1 MDRAC
6 GRKLVYMSE
15 DYASMMTAGRLAIR
29 EGRWIDARDT
39 FEQARA
45 AKLTGEATE
54 GLADAQRWLG
64 DSATVKLDEDAFKLY
79 RDEGDTRSAGR
90 MATWLAMDNFEF
102 RGDTAVLGGWLQ
114 RAHRFL
120 DEDRECADYGWL
132 LAWEAHIELM
142 VNNDS
147 AKAIANAVK
156 AATIGRSL
164 RIADLEVLA
173 LAAEGLALVTE
184 GDVDLGMK
192 RLDESCTAVMAGEV
206 TDGNA
211 RATAICYLMD
221 ACDRARDYDRAE
233 QWCAR
238 AYEIARQI
246 HFESLMGVCRPHYAV
261 VLMWHGRWKEAEEQ
275 LLLGNDE
282 IRDLR
287 PAMIVEGLVRLGE
300 LRWRQGRWDEAK
312 ELFEQVK
319 HADLS
324 QLGRA
329 ELALS
334 LGRLEEAGDLVEKY
348 LRRIPRH
355 DRIERAFGLELGVRV
370 AIVASRVE
378 LAGEYAAE
386 LAAIAAKVQTD
397 PMLAASRLSQGL
409 LAAAGGSR
417 EQARACFED
426 ATDYYARHG
435 APFEEARARL
445 ELARSLAALGRA
457 EQASRECQSA
467 IETLDE
473 IGAVKESERATSLL
487 HQIDPLAQPQPPP
500 KDEAGLSRRELEVL
514 ALLAKGLSN
523 QEIATSLV
531 LSVRTIE
538 RHISTIYEKLGAA
551 GRSARAAASAYAV
564 KRGII

>member
-1 MDRAC
+1 MNA
-6 GRKLVYMSE
+6 
-15 DYASMMTAGRLAIR
+15 DYDSRLSAARLAIS
-29 EGRWIDARDT
+29 EGRWSDARDAY
-39 FEQARA
+39 EHARLA
-45 AKLTGEATE
+45 RMTGEATE
-54 GLADAQRWLG
+54 GLADACRWLG
-64 DSATVKLDEDAFKLY
+64 DSLTVKLDEEAYKLY
-79 RDEGDTRSAGR
+79 RDEGDKRSAGR

-102 RGDTAVLGGWLQ
+102 RGDTAVLAGWLQ
-114 RAHRFL
+114 RAHRLL

-132 LAWEAHIELM
+132 LAWEAHISLM
-142 VNNDS
+142 VDNDS
-147 AKAIANAVK
+147 SKAIANAVK
-156 AATIGRSL
+156 AAAIGRTL
-164 RIADLEVLA
+164 GVADLEVLA

-184 GDVDLGMK
+184 GDIELGMK

-221 ACDRARDYDRAE
+221 ACDRVRDYDRAE

-238 AYEIARQI
+238 AHEIARQI

-282 IRDLR
+282 IRELR

-300 LRWRQGRWDEAK
+300 LRWRQGRWDEAN

-355 DRIERAFGLELGVRV
+355 DRIERAFGLEVGVRV
-370 AIVASRVE
+370 GIAASRLDLASE
-378 LAGEYAAE
+378 YAGE
-386 LAAIAAKVQTD
+386 LDAIAAKVRTD

-409 LAAAGGSR
+409 LAAAVGSH
-417 EQARACFED
+417 EQARACLED

-445 ELARSLAALGRA
+445 ELSRSLAALGRS
-457 EQASRECQSA
+457 EQASKECQSA
-467 IETLDE
+467 LETLAE
-473 IGAVKESERATSLL
+473 IGAHKESERAIVLL
-487 HQIDPLAQPQPPP
+487 AEIDPLAGRRPPP
-500 KDEAGLSRRELEVL
+500 KDEVGLSRRELEVL
-514 ALLAKGLSN
+514 GLLAKGLSN
-523 QEIATSLV
+523 QEIASDLV
-531 LSVRTIE
+531 LSVRTVE

-564 KRGII
+564 KRGLI

>member
-1 MDRAC
+1 MERTC
-6 GRKLVYMSE
+6 GRKLVCMSE
-15 DYASMMTAGRLAIR
+15 DYASLMTAGRKAIR
-29 EGRWIDARDT
+29 EGRWSDARDA
-39 FEQARA
+39 FERARA
-45 AKLTGEATE
+45 VAPTGEATE
-54 GLADAQRWLG
+54 GLADACRWLG
-64 DSATVKLDEDAFKLY
+64 DSAVVGLDEEAYKLY
-79 RDEGDTRSAGR
+79 RSEGDKRSAGR
-90 MATWLAMDNFEF
+90 MAIWLAMDNFEF

-114 RAHRFL
+114 RAHRLL

-132 LAWEAHIELM
+132 LAWEAHISLM
-142 VNNDS
+142 VDNDS
-147 AKAIANAVK
+147 AKAIANGVK
-156 AATIGRSL
+156 AAAIGRTL
-164 RIADLEVLA
+164 DIADLETLA
-173 LAAEGLALVTE
+173 LAVEGLALVTE

-221 ACDRARDYDRAE
+221 ACDRVRDYNRAE
-233 QWCAR
+233 QWCVR
-238 AYEIARQI
+238 AHEIARQI

-282 IRDLR
+282 IRELR

-300 LRWRQGRWDEAK
+300 LRWRQGRWDEAAD
-312 ELFEQVK
+312 LFEQAK
-319 HADLS
+319 FADLS

-334 LGRLEEAGDLVEKY
+334 LGYLDEARDLVEKY
-348 LRRIPRH
+348 LRRIPTH
-355 DRIERAFGLELGVRV
+355 DRIERAFGLEIGVRV
-370 AIVASRVE
+370 AVARSTLE
-378 LAGEYAAE
+378 QATEYAEE
-386 LAAIAAKVQTD
+386 LTAIAARVGTD
-397 PMLAASRLSQGL
+397 PMLASSHLAQGL
-409 LAAAGGSR
+409 LAAASGSH
-417 EQARACFED
+417 EQARACLED

-473 IGAVKESERATSLL
+473 IGAVKESERAASLL
-487 HQIDPLAQPQPPP
+487 HQIDPLALRQPPP
-500 KDEAGLSRRELEVL
+500 QDEAGLSRRELEVL
-514 ALLAKGLSN
+514 ALLAQGLSN

-531 LSVRTIE
+531 LSVRTVE

-551 GRSARAAASAYAV
+551 GRAARAAASAYAV
-564 KRGII
+564 KRGLI